1 MKEAQTEAEKDISK
15 LKERKEHELEE
26 YKKKFEGKQSSAQD
40 KIDRETK
47 EQLKEIENAF
57 SKKHAELIKK
67 LLERVGQVDPKPHRN
82 LHKIEA

>member
-15 LKERKEHELEE
+15 LKERKEQELEE
-26 YKKKFEGKQSSAQD
+26 YKKKFEGTQSSVQD

-57 SKKHAELIKK
+57 SKKNAELIKK
-67 LLERVGQVDPKPHRN
+67 LLERVGQVDPKAHRN